1 MNSIEKIDIL
11 GAGVSNV
18 TISEAT
24 EFILERAEGKI
35 TTCVYTP
42 NSEII
47 ENFRK
52 DKKMFEIL
60 NSADLL
66 TPDGIGV
73 VIGSKILGTPLKER
87 AAGFD
92 IANMLLDKAR
102 EKDLSFYF
110 FGSKEEVGKLAKE
123 NVEKKYPG
131 VRIVGT
137 RNGFFDA
144 NDDIATE
151 INEKNPDIVFV
162 CLGAGKQ
169 EKWIYDNK
177 EKLQGKVLMGLGGSL
192 DVFAGT
198 VKRAPD
204 IFIKLNLEWFYRLI
218 KQPWRFMRMM
228 ALPKFIISVIKYKFT
243 KKKGV

>member
-1 MNSIEKIDIL
+1 MEKINIL
-11 GAGVSNV
+11 GAHVSNV
-18 TISEAT
+18 TASEAADI
-24 EFILERAEGKI
+24 ILHRTKNKE
-35 TTCVYTP
+35 TTRVFTP

-52 DKKMFEIL
+52 DPKMLEIL
-60 NSADLL
+60 NSAELL

-92 IANMLLDKAR
+92 IANLLLDRAR
-102 EKDLSFYF
+102 KDGLTFYF

-123 NVEKKYPG
+123 NVEKMYPG
-131 VRIVGT
+131 VKIVGT
-137 RNGFFDA
+137 HSGYFSE
-144 NDDIATE
+144 NDDIASIIVE
-151 INEKNPDIVFV
+151 ANPDIIFV

-169 EKWIYDNK
+169 EKWIYDNAPR
-177 EKLQGKVLMGLGGSL
+177 LSGKALLGIGGSL

-218 KQPWRFMRMM
+218 KQPQRFIRML
-228 ALPKFIISVIKYKFT
+228 ALPRFILSVTDYRLKHG
-243 KKKGV
+243 KGKSL

>member
-1 MNSIEKIDIL
+1 MNIEKINIL
-11 GAGVSNV
+11 GVDVSNV
-18 TISEAT
+18 TIDEAT
-24 EFILERAEGKI
+24 RFIIDRALHKE
-35 TTCVYTP
+35 TTVVYTP

-52 DKKMFEIL
+52 DKALLNMI
-60 NSADLL
+60 NSADLT

-92 IANMLLDKAR
+92 IACRLLEKSLDKG
-102 EKDLSFYF
+102 LSFYF
-110 FGSKEEVGKLAKE
+110 FGSKEEVGKLAKT
-123 NVEKKYPG
+123 NLEKKYPNIK
-131 VRIVGT
+131 IVGT
-137 RNGFFDA
+137 RSGYFNEDE
-144 NDDIATE
+144 DIASE

-162 CLGAGKQ
+162 CLGAVKQ

-218 KQPWRFMRMM
+218 KQPQRFIRML
-228 ALPKFIISVIKYKFT
+228 ALPKFLLSVIGSKF
-243 KKKGV
+243 K